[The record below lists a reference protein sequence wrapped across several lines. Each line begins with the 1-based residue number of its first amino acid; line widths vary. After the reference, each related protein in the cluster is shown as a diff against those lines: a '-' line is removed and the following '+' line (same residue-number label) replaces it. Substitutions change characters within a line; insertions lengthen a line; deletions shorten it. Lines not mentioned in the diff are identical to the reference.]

1 MEAPSEGDRRLGSR
15 ERNRAPGREPPNL
28 LTPERSAY
36 TLPRRSNDQ
45 TWGEAMKDLRD
56 WYQYLEGI
64 SRGSAPTALPSS
76 PIAPPV
82 APGHLTDTVDVRKS
96 FLKTSRAVLG
106 QTPGRSHGH
115 QGRLPIDLGDPGR
128 LKRKP
133 GRPPLTESREE
144 VIRRVLDPEL
154 TLHET
159 SALLNLSKAT
169 VRRYTDQGRLHCTRT
184 AGGQRRFQLSEVLAF
199 LEQRRPVEATS

>member
-1 MEAPSEGDRRLGSR
+1 MQGSR

-96 FLKTSRAVLG
+96 FLKTSRAVLE
-106 QTPGRSHGH
+106 QTPGRSRRH
-115 QGRLPIDLGDPGR
+115 QERLPIDLGGPAR
-128 LKRKP
+128 LRRKP

-144 VIRRVLDPEL
+144 IIRRVLDPEL

-159 SALLNLSKAT
+159 SAFLNLSKAT

-184 AGGQRRFQLSEVLAF
+184 AGGQRRFRLFEVLAF
-199 LEQRRPVEATS
+199 LEQRRPAEATP